1 MVAVIFVKLDEWPA
15 RIALAGVG
23 FVVVLVET
31 VGESSADGSVVEHH
45 DVSESQI
52 VVFVF
57 ASDVVYERH
66 ADFSKLFR

>member
-1 MVAVIFVKLDEWPA
+1 MVAVIFVKLDKRPA

-31 VGESSADGSVVEHH
+31 IGESSADGGVVEHH
-45 DVSESQI
+45 DVSKSQI

-57 ASDVVYERH
+57 ASDVVDERH
-66 ADFSKLFR
+66 ADFSKLLG